1 MFKLD
6 EIETLFFQ
14 ILEDLKEYL
23 SGFTLVGG
31 WLPYI
36 YTRFLWKEVHAE
48 PVTTV
53 AVDFGIGEFR
63 NKTYSKTVFDLLSN
77 LDYEERH
84 IAIGKL
90 YPIVFYKRGKIPV
103 EFITFPGI
111 SDESITKVFGRQIH
125 VNKIEGFDFLLKHII
140 RIDVKAKKLKSGYT
154 LNCPKP
160 SAFLY
165 HKGATF
171 IERETNQEKAKDLY
185 YMYFILRYAPDI
197 DCILKEIVHYKKE
210 NYFKNVQRNLNGYFE
225 RKSSLGCLMV
235 EKENGPDEYIDDIR
249 KDIFERFE
257 TLRKLFQD

>member
-23 SGFTLVGG
+23 SDLTLVGG
-31 WLPYI
+31 WLPYM
-36 YTRFLWKEVHAE
+36 YTRFLWKEVHVK
-48 PVTTV
+48 PMTTV
-53 AVDFGIGEFR
+53 DVDFGIGEFR

-125 VNKIEGFDFLLKHII
+125 VNKIERFDFLLKHII

-165 HKGATF
+165 HKGASF
-171 IERETNQEKAKDLY
+171 IDRETDQEKAKDLY
-185 YMYFILRYAPDI
+185 YMYFILRYAPNI
-197 DCILKEIVHYKKE
+197 DSILEDVIRFKKNNDFE
-210 NYFKNVQRNLNGYFE
+210 NVPENLNRYFE

-235 EKENGPDEYIDDIR
+235 EKENGPDDYIDNLR
-249 KDIFERFE
+249 KDIFERFD
-257 TLRKLFQD
+257 TLRELF